1 MYGLLSTLL
10 YWPSDCVVKQGLHV
24 STMCTCHRGDARV
37 TRASHIQGLCIS
49 TILIFFFRQFLSETG
64 YAKHFP
70 NPFAL
75 EDKKGGF
82 FFLPLAFRVGLS
94 KPILRSQL

>member
-49 TILIFFFRQFLSETG
+49 MSSYAEVTG
-64 YAKHFP
+64 KYGCQVMPVTQSHVAHHSFS
-70 NPFAL
+70 
-75 EDKKGGF
+75 
-82 FFLPLAFRVGLS
+82 LPAAATHR
-94 KPILRSQL
+94 